1 MRLFNP
7 IYCAGPSSPLILGK
21 IYLGK
26 LFFRA
31 IIERFLIATSSL
43 TRRSMNKQTKPNKSR
58 LLSAFSK
65 NYSGPLTHVALSALS
80 AWMMV
85 QGLKGLAGF
94 TVNSQS
100 AMADL
105 VGIIVIV
112 AIARWMKVKPDP
124 K

>member
-1 MRLFNP
+1 
-7 IYCAGPSSPLILGK
+7 
-21 IYLGK
+21 
-26 LFFRA
+26 
-31 IIERFLIATSSL
+31 
-43 TRRSMNKQTKPNKSR
+43 
-58 LLSAFSK
+58 
-65 NYSGPLTHVALSALS
+65 
-80 AWMMV
+80 MMV

>member
-1 MRLFNP
+1 M
-7 IYCAGPSSPLILGK
+7 S
-21 IYLGK
+21 
-26 LFFRA
+26 
-31 IIERFLIATSSL
+31 
-43 TRRSMNKQTKPNKSR
+43 KQSKPNKSR
-58 LLSAFSK
+58 VLSAFSK

-94 TVNSQS
+94 AVNTQS

-112 AIARWMKVKPDP
+112 AIARWMKVKPDA

>member
-1 MRLFNP
+1 
-7 IYCAGPSSPLILGK
+7 
-21 IYLGK
+21 
-26 LFFRA
+26 
-31 IIERFLIATSSL
+31 
-43 TRRSMNKQTKPNKSR
+43 MNKHTKPNKSR
-58 LLSAFSK
+58 VLSAVSK

-94 TVNSQS
+94 TVNAQS

>member
-1 MRLFNP
+1 
-7 IYCAGPSSPLILGK
+7 
-21 IYLGK
+21 
-26 LFFRA
+26 
-31 IIERFLIATSSL
+31 
-43 TRRSMNKQTKPNKSR
+43 MNKQTKSNKSR
-58 LLSAFSK
+58 VLSAFSK
-65 NYSGPLTHVALSALS
+65 NYSGPLAHVALSALS

-112 AIARWMKVKPDP
+112 AIARWMKVKPDA

>member
-1 MRLFNP
+1 M
-7 IYCAGPSSPLILGK
+7 S
-21 IYLGK
+21 
-26 LFFRA
+26 
-31 IIERFLIATSSL
+31 
-43 TRRSMNKQTKPNKSR
+43 KQTKPNESR
-58 LLSAFSK
+58 LLSAFSR
-65 NYSGPLTHVALSALS
+65 NYSGPITHVALSALS

-94 TVNSQS
+94 TVNAES

>member
-1 MRLFNP
+1 
-7 IYCAGPSSPLILGK
+7 
-21 IYLGK
+21 
-26 LFFRA
+26 
-31 IIERFLIATSSL
+31 
-43 TRRSMNKQTKPNKSR
+43 MNKQTKSNKSR
-58 LLSAFSK
+58 LLSAVSK

-85 QGLKGLAGF
+85 QGLKGLVGF
-94 TVNSQS
+94 TVNAQS

-112 AIARWMKVKPDP
+112 AIARWMRIKPDV

>member
-1 MRLFNP
+1 
-7 IYCAGPSSPLILGK
+7 
-21 IYLGK
+21 
-26 LFFRA
+26 
-31 IIERFLIATSSL
+31 
-43 TRRSMNKQTKPNKSR
+43 MNKQPKSSKSR

-65 NYSGPLTHVALSALS
+65 NYSGPLAHVALSALS

-94 TVNSQS
+94 TVNTQT

-112 AIARWMKVKPDP
+112 AIARWMKVKPDA

>member
-1 MRLFNP
+1 MNK
-7 IYCAGPSSPLILGK
+7 PSKSK
-21 IYLGK
+21 K
-26 LFFRA
+26 A
-31 IIERFLIATSSL
+31 RFLNA
-43 TRRSMNKQTKPNKSR
+43 
-58 LLSAFSK
+58 LSN
-65 NYSGPLTHVALSALS
+65 NYSGPITHVALSAVS

-94 TVNSQS
+94 TVTAQS

-112 AIARWMKVKPDP
+112 AVARMMKVKPGA

>member
-1 MRLFNP
+1 
-7 IYCAGPSSPLILGK
+7 
-21 IYLGK
+21 
-26 LFFRA
+26 
-31 IIERFLIATSSL
+31 
-43 TRRSMNKQTKPNKSR
+43 MNKQTNTNRSR
-58 LLSAFSK
+58 LFSAVSK
-65 NYSGPLTHVALSALS
+65 NYSGPLAHVALSALS

-105 VGIIVIV
+105 VGIILIV
-112 AIARWMKVKPDP
+112 AIARWMKAKPDA

>member
-1 MRLFNP
+1 
-7 IYCAGPSSPLILGK
+7 
-21 IYLGK
+21 
-26 LFFRA
+26 
-31 IIERFLIATSSL
+31 
-43 TRRSMNKQTKPNKSR
+43 MNNQSKPNKSR

-94 TVNSQS
+94 TVNAQS

-112 AIARWMKVKPDP
+112 GIARWMKVKPDA

>member
-1 MRLFNP
+1 
-7 IYCAGPSSPLILGK
+7 
-21 IYLGK
+21 
-26 LFFRA
+26 
-31 IIERFLIATSSL
+31 
-43 TRRSMNKQTKPNKSR
+43 MNKQTKPNKSR
-58 LLSAFSK
+58 VLSAFSK

-85 QGLKGLAGF
+85 QGLKGLLGF

-112 AIARWMKVKPDP
+112 AIARWRRIKPDV

>member
-1 MRLFNP
+1 
-7 IYCAGPSSPLILGK
+7 
-21 IYLGK
+21 
-26 LFFRA
+26 
-31 IIERFLIATSSL
+31 
-43 TRRSMNKQTKPNKSR
+43 MNKQSQPAKSR
-58 LLSAFSK
+58 LLSVVSK

-94 TVNSQS
+94 TVTSQS

-105 VGIIVIV
+105 AGIVVIV
-112 AIARWMKVKPDP
+112 AIARWMNVKPDV

>member
-1 MRLFNP
+1 
-7 IYCAGPSSPLILGK
+7 
-21 IYLGK
+21 
-26 LFFRA
+26 
-31 IIERFLIATSSL
+31 
-43 TRRSMNKQTKPNKSR
+43 MNKQSKPGKSR

-94 TVNSQS
+94 TVNAES

-112 AIARWMKVKPDP
+112 GIARWMKVRPDP
-124 K
+124 E

>member
-1 MRLFNP
+1 
-7 IYCAGPSSPLILGK
+7 
-21 IYLGK
+21 
-26 LFFRA
+26 
-31 IIERFLIATSSL
+31 
-43 TRRSMNKQTKPNKSR
+43 MNKQPKSSKSR
-58 LLSAFSK
+58 LLSALSK
-65 NYSGPLTHVALSALS
+65 NYSGPLAHVALSALS

-94 TVNSQS
+94 TVNTQT

-112 AIARWMKVKPDP
+112 AIARWMKVKPDA

>member
-1 MRLFNP
+1 MNK
-7 IYCAGPSSPLILGK
+7 PSKSK
-21 IYLGK
+21 K
-26 LFFRA
+26 A
-31 IIERFLIATSSL
+31 RFLNAVS
-43 TRRSMNKQTKPNKSR
+43 N
-58 LLSAFSK
+58 

-80 AWMMV
+80 AWLIV

-94 TVNSQS
+94 TVNAQS

-112 AIARWMKVKPDP
+112 AVARMMKVKPDA

>member
-1 MRLFNP
+1 
-7 IYCAGPSSPLILGK
+7 
-21 IYLGK
+21 
-26 LFFRA
+26 
-31 IIERFLIATSSL
+31 
-43 TRRSMNKQTKPNKSR
+43 MNKQTKPDQSR
-58 LLSAFSK
+58 LLSALSK

-94 TVNSQS
+94 TVNAES

-112 AIARWMKVKPDP
+112 AIARWMKVRPDP
-124 K
+124 E